1 MSILVANRRRLA
13 VVLALVT
20 AGLVLAAFLFI
31 TAGPAT
37 AKEFAT
43 LHLLEGTVEVQ
54 RGDGPFGP
62 GEEGQTLQ
70 AGDTVRTGPDG
81 RAEIEYFDG
90 SLTRLD
96 LDTAFTLREL
106 ASLPDEP
113 DSKVIEAAQAEG
125 RTFERV
131 TEITDSQSRFDV
143 ETPTATAS
151 VRGTSY
157 VLTVHPGGGTELWV
171 LPDDEPGTSSVILI
185 LEDGTEI
192 VVSEGQGVL
201 VNPDGSID
209 GPFVL
214 TDDQLEDGFVLFN
227 LCQDEPDH
235 PDCQVDVEPNVIEN
249 EDQDADDPFE
259 PPPSPPSQPDVVE
272 PVPPDQGP
280 AGQGGGGGGGGGD
293 GGDKE
298 EPSDR
303 RSVVITLSWSSGP
316 TNLDLHVLTPDVE
329 EDEGGEVWA
338 GNPCLAREDGTC
350 WAFASGDAVGFG
362 SETVTLRPVGSPE
375 DGDWLKG
382 SYRVWVENTSC
393 QDATF
398 ADSDAAVTISRAGG
412 ESVSLPVSGAAGDR
426 ALETWNV
433 GSVFMSQD
441 GAMAVVGTQSMVGD
455 PCGPPVEAPVRYRGV
470 GERGYQVVQPEP
482 PRDKGGDQG
491 GTATGGGEDGETPP
505 PGPESEPEPA
515 PEPEPPPQPAPE
527 PEPEPEPVPEPE
539 PEPEPETE
547 PSDGLPADELTI
559 PGPSTDDAPDG
570 Q

>member
-1 MSILVANRRRLA
+1 M
-13 VVLALVT
+13 T
-20 AGLVLAAFLFI
+20 AGLVLAALLFI

-54 RGDGPFGP
+54 RGDGQFGP
-62 GEEGQTLQ
+62 GGEGQTLQ

-96 LDTAFTLREL
+96 LDTSFTLREL
-106 ASLPDEP
+106 ASLQDEP
-113 DSKVIEAAQAEG
+113 DSKVIEAEQAEG

-131 TEITDSQSRFDV
+131 TAITDSQSRFDV

-157 VLTVHPGGGTELWV
+157 LLTVHPGGGTELWV
-171 LPDDEPGTSSVILI
+171 LPDDEPGASTVILI

-214 TDDQLEDGFVLFN
+214 TDEQLEDGFVLFN
-227 LCQDEPDH
+227 QCQDDPGH
-235 PDCQVDVEPNVIEN
+235 PDCQVEVEPKVVEN
-249 EDQDADDPFE
+249 DGQDPDDPFE
-259 PPPSPPSQPDVVE
+259 PDVTIPPTQPEVVE
-272 PVPPDQGP
+272 PEPTGE
-280 AGQGGGGGGGGGD
+280 GTGGGGGGGGD
-293 GGDKE
+293 GGDQD

-316 TNLDLHVLTPDVE
+316 SNLDLHVLTPDVE
-329 EDEGGEVWA
+329 EDEGGEVWS
-338 GNPCLAREDGTC
+338 GNPCLAREDGSC

-362 SETVTLRPVGSPE
+362 SETVTLRPIGDPE

-382 SYRVWVENTSC
+382 GYRVWVENTSC
-393 QDATF
+393 QDGPF

-412 ESVSLPVSGAAGDR
+412 ESVSLPVSGATGDR
-426 ALETWNV
+426 TLETWNV

-441 GAMAVVGTQSMVGD
+441 GSMAVAGTQSTVGD
-455 PCGPPVEAPVRYRGV
+455 PCGPPVGGPVRFKGV

-482 PRDKGGDQG
+482 PRDKGGDDG
-491 GTATGGGEDGETPP
+491 GTGTEGGEDGEMPP
-505 PGPESEPEPA
+505 APEPEPQPA
-515 PEPEPPPQPAPE
+515 PEPEPPPEPEPEPDPEQEPE
-527 PEPEPEPVPEPE
+527 PEPEPEPTPPDEP
-539 PEPEPETE
+539 
-547 PSDGLPADELTI
+547 PADEVTPSGL
-559 PGPSTDDAPDG
+559 STDDARDG

>member
-1 MSILVANRRRLA
+1 MSNPLANRKRLP
-13 VVLALVT
+13 VLLALVT

-54 RGDGPFGP
+54 RGDGQFGP

-70 AGDTVRTGPDG
+70 AGDTVRSGPDG

-96 LDTAFTLREL
+96 LDTTFTLREL
-106 ASLPDEP
+106 ASLQDEP
-113 DSKVIEAAQAEG
+113 DSKVIEAEQAEG

-131 TEITDSQSRFDV
+131 TAITDSQSRFDV
-143 ETPTATAS
+143 ETPTATVS

-157 VLTVHPGGGTELWV
+157 LLTVHAGGGTELWV

-201 VNPDGSID
+201 VNPGGSID

-214 TDDQLEDGFVLFN
+214 TDEQLEDGFVLFN

-235 PDCQVDVEPNVIEN
+235 PDCQVEVEPKVIEN
-249 EDQDADDPFE
+249 EGRDADDPFE
-259 PPPSPPSQPDVVE
+259 PPPSPPTEPDVVE
-272 PVPPDQGP
+272 PEPTDQGP
-280 AGQGGGGGGGGGD
+280 AGQGGGGGGGGD
-293 GGDKE
+293 EE

-303 RSVVITLSWSSGP
+303 RSVLITLSWSSGP

-329 EDEGGEVWA
+329 EDEGGEVWS
-338 GNPCLAREDGTC
+338 GNPCLARQDGTC
-350 WAFASGDAVGFG
+350 WAFASGDAVGSG
-362 SETVTLRPVGSPE
+362 SETVTLRPIGSPE

-382 SYRVWVENTSC
+382 GYRVWVENTSC

-412 ESVSLPVSGAAGDR
+412 ESVSLPVSGATGDR
-426 ALETWNV
+426 SPETWNV

-441 GAMAVVGTQSMVGD
+441 GSMAVAGTQSMVGD
-455 PCGPPVEAPVRYRGV
+455 PCGPPVGGPARFRGV
-470 GERGYQVVQPEP
+470 GERGYRVVQPEP
-482 PRDKGGDQG
+482 PRVK
-491 GTATGGGEDGETPP
+491 GGEDGGTGSEGGGDGEAPP
-505 PGPESEPEPA
+505 PAPELEPA
-515 PEPEPPPQPAPE
+515 AEPEPPPEPEFPPE
-527 PEPEPEPVPEPE
+527 PEPEPEPDPEA
-539 PEPEPETE
+539 TTL
-547 PSDGLPADELTI
+547 PSAGGVDG
-559 PGPSTDDAPDG
+559 S
-570 Q
+570 